1 MNSKNIQHSA
11 FSIQHSEIAYLRS
24 AGAIRDRCG
33 VLFELGC
40 EDRLSHFRCDLTQ
53 LERVADYVIGVMREE
68 YPNLEIPFH
77 SRWRH
82 FEAGGVPRLAELDDM
97 LVGVSAVEKAKVKFD
112 LAIISVLLDAG
123 AGNSWQYYEQE
134 SDRAFRRSEGLAVA
148 SFRLF
153 YHGYLSTNEEWL
165 LQADAQGLQGITEA
179 SLSSSFQVSPDNPL
193 VGLAGRV
200 ELLQKLGKTLLSK
213 PHIFGSDNPRP
224 GNLVNYL
231 LEHSHNGQLSAQT
244 VLSTVLEGLGDIWTG
259 RVEIAGVNLGD
270 VWHHPALKL
279 RTRGQGDKETK
290 ETMANCLHPSSY
302 PYGEASYILHPSL
315 VPFHKLS
322 QWLTYS
328 LLEPLEELGLEI
340 TELNALTGLPEYRN
354 GGLCLD
360 LGLLQAKPPDIFQYP
375 HSADSEVIVE
385 WRALTVI
392 LLDRIAD
399 TVRQKLNMNAE
410 QLPLVKILQGGTWS
424 AGRKIANELRAG
436 LPPIQLESDGTV
448 F

>member
-24 AGAIRDRCG
+24 AGAIRDRCQ

-53 LERVADYVIGVMREE
+53 LERVADYVIELMREE
-68 YPNLEIPFH
+68 YPDLEIPFH

-82 FEAGGVPRLAELDDM
+82 FEAGGVPRLAELDEM
-97 LVGVSAVEKAKVKFD
+97 LAGVSAVEKTRVKFD

-153 YHGYLSTNEEWL
+153 CHGYLSTNEESL
-165 LQADAQGLQGITEA
+165 LQADTQGLQGITEA
-179 SLSSSFQVSPDNPL
+179 LLSSSFQVSPNNPL
-193 VGLAGRV
+193 IGLAGRV

-224 GNLVNYL
+224 GNFVNYL
-231 LEHSHNGQLSAQT
+231 LKQCHNGQLSAQT
-244 VLSTVLEGLGDIWTG
+244 VLSAVLEGLGDIWTG

-279 RTRGQGDKETK
+279 GTRGQGDKETR
-290 ETMANCLHPSSY
+290 ETMANCLHPSSFT
-302 PYGEASYILHPSL
+302 LHPSL

-328 LLEPLEELGLEI
+328 LLEPLQELGLEI

-354 GGLCLD
+354 GGLCID
-360 LGLLQAKPPDIFQYP
+360 LGLLQAKHSDIFQHP

-392 LLDRIAD
+392 LLDRIAE

>member
-1 MNSKNIQHSA
+1 MKDEIIQPLA
-11 FSIQHSEIAYLRS
+11 FSLQPLEEIAYLRS

-40 EDRLSHFRCDLTQ
+40 EDKLSHFRCDLTQ
-53 LERVADYVIGVMREE
+53 LERVADYVIEVMREE

-82 FEAGGVPRLAELDDM
+82 FEAGGVPRLAELDEM
-97 LVGVSAVEKAKVKFD
+97 LAGVSAVEKTRVKFD

-153 YHGYLSTNEEWL
+153 CQGYLSTNEEWL

-231 LEHSHNGQLSAQT
+231 LEQSHNGQLSAQT
-244 VLSTVLEGLGDIWTG
+244 VLSAVLEGLGDIWTG
-259 RVEIAGVNLGD
+259 RIEIAKVNLGD

-279 RTRGQGDKETK
+279 GTRGQGDKETR
-290 ETMANCLHPSSY
+290 ETIANCLHPSSFT
-302 PYGEASYILHPSL
+302 LHPSL

-354 GGLCLD
+354 GGLCID
-360 LGLLQAKPPDIFQYP
+360 LALLQVKHSDIFQHP

-392 LLDRIAD
+392 LLDRIAE
-399 TVRQKLNMNAE
+399 TVRQKLGMNAE